1 MSNESIGLASRDRTV
16 RHIAEATR
24 NSLKENYGIDNGEVV
39 DGLLRI
45 IGMHP
50 DMFDTVKMDSI
61 IISERLN
68 DVSIDGNAN
77 KGEKTIAGIDQETA
91 SPANKAKGH
100 DALYREMV
108 EMYGHDEAQRLT
120 GEMYTLSLGISDSTK
135 LRIPYSYYA
144 HTPVIARI
152 GGEVQVITLK
162 KMFEMFKHASVSAY
176 DADVIDCSSLEEKIN
191 FDSVKVSIEVWDN
204 SNGWVDVS
212 RIVRHKNDCGYTL
225 YQTKDGDF
233 AFVTNNHPVY
243 MTDGTEKCAGKLS
256 IGDTVLKED
265 TLPSVKEDFVVDEN
279 LAYFTGFLL
288 GDGNIDNGEIDYSK
302 KFGFNGKENSF
313 TKHLP
318 ENIMSWNREAKV
330 KFICGLID
338 SDGTVSD
345 TGRVDI
351 RMMSYASI
359 VSLYDVLR
367 TIPGVVGL
375 RKRLCGDSINN
386 IIYGVQ
392 FRIAGNDSFKRYSE
406 KMTSVN
412 TDTYSEEC
420 DGRERGSV
428 ISKIFRFNG
437 DDVED
442 TRFLKEELEYVYD
455 ITTSTGRFYANGM
468 VQHNCFSVDA
478 SKLIYEG
485 RPFGQLPSLPVQN
498 LRGYI
503 SCLTETIH
511 QMSSHLAGAIAVG
524 SFFLDVAHI
533 CMYKHKYTLSQIK
546 NNKKIRKDI
555 TNSFQHFVHSVN
567 MLSRNSVESPFTNI
581 SINDK
586 VKLRKILSEMKH
598 MFPYC
603 NIPVGVFNDFCGNIK
618 RIVRKKSKQEYYDEY
633 IIDYIYELQNIY
645 LDFFDKGAPSLN
657 GAPYRFPVTTL
668 CLSKHRNKDGKWEAT
683 DTESLD
689 NFAKRE
695 IYRYNIF
702 ASEGSKFASC
712 CFDENQ
718 KAIFRSSDGVRV
730 CSFKEFFNIP
740 REQANNPKVF
750 HNGSWLNF
758 SRVIVPYN
766 KKYYKITTENNKE
779 IIVTEDHLNPTIR
792 GDVRSD
798 ELTNDDYLMFNTMS
812 TDAVPEL
819 DMKLTYEQGY
829 LIGAFLGDGSFGS
842 KKNKDGFSYQ
852 ACLSLNEECYKEMK
866 PIIDMAMKQIGSEHV
881 LNLSTPIGKLYP
893 CTISGASEFIEKW
906 CSKSNASDARLN
918 MNVLTQ
924 SKEFRMGIVDGWY
937 ATDGGNSNRNYT
949 VSKQLVSDME
959 AVCTSLGIN
968 TIIDSI
974 DRTEE
979 KVVINGVEYNRNYP
993 TLCLRRYN
1001 HKNKTRMDGIYKKR
1015 NNSIFFKIRSIE
1027 LVDGSEYAYCVKT
1040 NEKYDEPYFTLP
1052 NGVITHNCRLI
1063 NDEEL
1068 MDDYASQSNS
1078 FGAGGAISLG
1088 SHRVVTINFPRI
1100 AIESNSEEEFFNIL
1114 SNRIKDAGKI
1124 LKAHKS
1130 LIKKLSDAGLH
1141 MFIKNGWI
1149 RLDRMF
1155 STFGIIGIYECSE
1168 IFREKFGN
1176 DRDIE
1181 GIILKFMNDSV
1192 RLVSREFGIAGNIEQ
1207 IPGESFAV
1215 RFADADRLVFGED
1228 VFNKYIKSPLYS
1240 NQFAPLWSDVD
1251 VWERLAIDGRYNG
1264 LITGGGIVHATIGA
1278 KVTYKQAVKIIK
1290 FAINCGCEHF
1300 ALNSI
1305 YSECENK
1312 HITFGK
1318 SNQCPECGA
1327 KVTDWFTRIVGFFVR
1342 VSDFNKV
1349 RREWEFPRRKPNIIQ

>member
-162 KMFEMFKHASVSAY
+162 KMFEMFKHASASAY

-243 MTDGTEKCAGKLS
+243 MADGTEKCAEKLS

-265 TLPSVKEDFVVDEN
+265 SLPSVKEDFVVDEN

-338 SDGTVSD
+338 SDGTVFD

-392 FRIAGNDSFKRYSE
+392 FRVVGNDSFKKYSE
-406 KMTSVN
+406 KMISVN
-412 TDTYSEEC
+412 TETYSEEC

-437 DDVED
+437 DDVKD

-603 NIPVGVFNDFCGNIK
+603 NIPIGVFNDFCGNIK

-668 CLSKHRNKDGKWEAT
+668 CLSKHKNKDGKWEAT

-712 CFDENQ
+712 
-718 KAIFRSSDGVRV
+718 
-730 CSFKEFFNIP
+730 
-740 REQANNPKVF
+740 
-750 HNGSWLNF
+750 
-758 SRVIVPYN
+758 
-766 KKYYKITTENNKE
+766 
-779 IIVTEDHLNPTIR
+779 
-792 GDVRSD
+792 
-798 ELTNDDYLMFNTMS
+798 
-812 TDAVPEL
+812 
-819 DMKLTYEQGY
+819 
-829 LIGAFLGDGSFGS
+829 
-842 KKNKDGFSYQ
+842 
-852 ACLSLNEECYKEMK
+852 
-866 PIIDMAMKQIGSEHV
+866 
-881 LNLSTPIGKLYP
+881 
-893 CTISGASEFIEKW
+893 
-906 CSKSNASDARLN
+906 
-918 MNVLTQ
+918 
-924 SKEFRMGIVDGWY
+924 
-937 ATDGGNSNRNYT
+937 
-949 VSKQLVSDME
+949 
-959 AVCTSLGIN
+959 
-968 TIIDSI
+968 
-974 DRTEE
+974 
-979 KVVINGVEYNRNYP
+979 
-993 TLCLRRYN
+993 
-1001 HKNKTRMDGIYKKR
+1001 
-1015 NNSIFFKIRSIE
+1015 
-1027 LVDGSEYAYCVKT
+1027 
-1040 NEKYDEPYFTLP
+1040 
-1052 NGVITHNCRLI
+1052 CRLI

-1176 DRDIE
+1176 GRDIE

-1192 RLVSREFGIAGNIEQ
+1192 RFVSRELGIAGNIEQ

-1251 VWERLAIDGRYNG
+1251 VWERLAIDGKYNG

-1318 SNQCPECGA
+1318 SSQCPECGA

>member
-108 EMYGHDEAQRLT
+108 KMYGHDEAQRLT

-152 GGEVQVITLK
+152 GGEVQIITLK

-204 SNGWVDVS
+204 SNGWVNVS

-243 MTDGTEKCAGKLS
+243 MADGTEKCAEKLA

-265 TLPSVKEDFVVDEN
+265 SLPSIKEDFVVDEN
-279 LAYFTGFLL
+279 LAYFTGFVL
-288 GDGNIDNGEIDYSK
+288 GDGDIDNGEIDYSK

-338 SDGTVSD
+338 SDGTVFD

-392 FRIAGNDSFKRYSE
+392 FRVVGNDSFKKYSE

-412 TDTYSEEC
+412 TETYSEEC

-437 DDVED
+437 DDVKD

-603 NIPVGVFNDFCGNIK
+603 NIPIGVFNDFCGNIK
-618 RIVRKKSKQEYYDEY
+618 RIARKKSKQEYYDEY

-668 CLSKHRNKDGKWEAT
+668 CLSKHKNKDGKWEAT

-829 LIGAFLGDGSFGS
+829 LIGAFLGDGSLDS
-842 KKNKDGFSYQ
+842 KKNKG
-852 ACLSLNEECYKEMK
+852 
-866 PIIDMAMKQIGSEHV
+866 
-881 LNLSTPIGKLYP
+881 
-893 CTISGASEFIEKW
+893 GASEFIEKW
-906 CSKSNASDARLN
+906 CSKSNASDASLN

-974 DRTEE
+974 DRTKE
-979 KVVINGVEYNRNYP
+979 KVVIGGVEYNRNYP

-1001 HKNKTRMDGIYKKR
+1001 HKNKTGMDGIYKKR

-1052 NGVITHNCRLI
+1052 NGIITHNCRLI

-1192 RLVSREFGIAGNIEQ
+1192 RFVSRELGIAGNIEQ

-1251 VWERLAIDGRYNG
+1251 VWERLAIDGKYNG

>member
-1 MSNESIGLASRDRTV
+1 MKKYRITENYYGGIMSNESIGLASRDRTV

-24 NSLKENYGIDNGEVV
+24 NSLKENYGIDNGGVV

-243 MTDGTEKCAGKLS
+243 MADGTEKCAEKLS

-318 ENIMSWNREAKV
+318 ENIMSWNKDAKV
-330 KFICGLID
+330 AFICGLID
-338 SDGTVSD
+338 SDGTVFD

-392 FRIAGNDSFKRYSE
+392 FRVVGNDSFKKYSE

-437 DDVED
+437 DDVKD

-668 CLSKHRNKDGKWEAT
+668 CLSKHKNKDGKWEAT

-842 KKNKDGFSYQ
+842 KKSKD
-852 ACLSLNEECYKEMK
+852 
-866 PIIDMAMKQIGSEHV
+866 
-881 LNLSTPIGKLYP
+881 
-893 CTISGASEFIEKW
+893 GASEFIEKW

-968 TIIDSI
+968 TIIDSM
-974 DRTEE
+974 
-979 KVVINGVEYNRNYP
+979 
-993 TLCLRRYN
+993 CLRRYN
-1001 HKNKTRMDGIYKKR
+1001 HKNKTGMDGIYKKR

-1040 NEKYDEPYFTLP
+1040 DEKYDEPYFTLP
-1052 NGVITHNCRLI
+1052 NGIITHNCRLI

-1192 RLVSREFGIAGNIEQ
+1192 RFVSRELGIAGNIEQ

-1251 VWERLAIDGRYNG
+1251 VWERLAIDGKYNG

-1318 SNQCPECGA
+1318 SSQCPECGA

-1349 RREWEFPRRKPNIIQ
+1349 RREWEFPRRKPNII

>member
-1 MSNESIGLASRDRTV
+1 MKKYRITENYYGGIMSNESIGLASRDRTV

-24 NSLKENYGIDNGEVV
+24 NSLIENYNIDNGEVV
-39 DGLLRI
+39 DGLLKI

-77 KGEKTIAGIDQETA
+77 KGEKTIAGIDQETS

-135 LRIPYSYYA
+135 LRIPY
-144 HTPVIARI
+144 
-152 GGEVQVITLK
+152 
-162 KMFEMFKHASVSAY
+162 
-176 DADVIDCSSLEEKIN
+176 
-191 FDSVKVSIEVWDN
+191 
-204 SNGWVDVS
+204 
-212 RIVRHKNDCGYTL
+212 
-225 YQTKDGDF
+225 
-233 AFVTNNHPVY
+233 
-243 MTDGTEKCAGKLS
+243 
-256 IGDTVLKED
+256 
-265 TLPSVKEDFVVDEN
+265 
-279 LAYFTGFLL
+279 
-288 GDGNIDNGEIDYSK
+288 
-302 KFGFNGKENSF
+302 
-313 TKHLP
+313 
-318 ENIMSWNREAKV
+318 
-330 KFICGLID
+330 
-338 SDGTVSD
+338 
-345 TGRVDI
+345 
-351 RMMSYASI
+351 
-359 VSLYDVLR
+359 
-367 TIPGVVGL
+367 
-375 RKRLCGDSINN
+375 
-386 IIYGVQ
+386 
-392 FRIAGNDSFKRYSE
+392 
-406 KMTSVN
+406 
-412 TDTYSEEC
+412 
-420 DGRERGSV
+420 
-428 ISKIFRFNG
+428 
-437 DDVED
+437 
-442 TRFLKEELEYVYD
+442 
-455 ITTSTGRFYANGM
+455 
-468 VQHNCFSVDA
+468 CFSIDA

-603 NIPVGVFNDFCGNIK
+603 NIPIGVFNDFCGNIK
-618 RIVRKKSKQEYYDEY
+618 RIARKKSKQEYYDEY

-712 CFDENQ
+712 C
-718 KAIFRSSDGVRV
+718 
-730 CSFKEFFNIP
+730 
-740 REQANNPKVF
+740 
-750 HNGSWLNF
+750 
-758 SRVIVPYN
+758 
-766 KKYYKITTENNKE
+766 
-779 IIVTEDHLNPTIR
+779 
-792 GDVRSD
+792 
-798 ELTNDDYLMFNTMS
+798 
-812 TDAVPEL
+812 
-819 DMKLTYEQGY
+819 
-829 LIGAFLGDGSFGS
+829 
-842 KKNKDGFSYQ
+842 
-852 ACLSLNEECYKEMK
+852 
-866 PIIDMAMKQIGSEHV
+866 
-881 LNLSTPIGKLYP
+881 
-893 CTISGASEFIEKW
+893 
-906 CSKSNASDARLN
+906 
-918 MNVLTQ
+918 
-924 SKEFRMGIVDGWY
+924 
-937 ATDGGNSNRNYT
+937 
-949 VSKQLVSDME
+949 
-959 AVCTSLGIN
+959 
-968 TIIDSI
+968 
-974 DRTEE
+974 
-979 KVVINGVEYNRNYP
+979 
-993 TLCLRRYN
+993 
-1001 HKNKTRMDGIYKKR
+1001 
-1015 NNSIFFKIRSIE
+1015 
-1027 LVDGSEYAYCVKT
+1027 
-1040 NEKYDEPYFTLP
+1040 
-1052 NGVITHNCRLI
+1052 RLI

-1100 AIESNSEEEFFNIL
+1100 AMESNSEEEFFNIL

-1124 LKAHKS
+1124 LKAHKN

-1192 RLVSREFGIAGNIEQ
+1192 RYVSRELGIAGNIEQ

-1251 VWERLAIDGRYNG
+1251 VWERLAIDGKYNG